1 MKKEGVPEGRA
12 WAKSQGAMLWTE
24 TGCGLLLLDRK
35 LKAESEVR
43 REGEVHREGENQV
56 MGGLIYHIKMTKF
69 LSVDHIS

>member
-1 MKKEGVPEGRA
+1 
-12 WAKSQGAMLWTE
+12 MLWTE

-56 MGGLIYHIKMTKF
+56 MGGLIYHIKMPKF